1 MKKDEPCIKGN
12 ADISKDTGI
21 KELRDSRIER
31 ESQELNTE
39 KAEEKDK
46 GSNSTSAVERTP
58 DREDDISVI
67 EIFSALS
74 DVVTNRI
81 LCSIAETGACSKK
94 DLETLD
100 AVVKEGESVV
110 KDLRE
115 CGLIAVE
122 KDAIVLTEKGR
133 KVLEFIDRA
142 RNDELIRR

>member
-1 MKKDEPCIKGN
+1 MM
-12 ADISKDTGI
+12 
-21 KELRDSRIER
+21 
-31 ESQELNTE
+31 
-39 KAEEKDK
+39 
-46 GSNSTSAVERTP
+46 
-58 DREDDISVI
+58 

-74 DVVTNRI
+74 DAVTNRI